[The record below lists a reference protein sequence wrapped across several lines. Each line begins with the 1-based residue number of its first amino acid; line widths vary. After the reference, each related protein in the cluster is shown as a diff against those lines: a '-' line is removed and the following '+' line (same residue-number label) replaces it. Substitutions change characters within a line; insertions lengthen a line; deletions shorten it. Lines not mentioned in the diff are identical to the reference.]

1 MRFGRQEN
9 SFAMVR
15 DDIDQMNSE
24 TLRQHPEWRTDSLL
38 SEKNEF
44 QRQRPEKFDDAQI
57 QLMKALCSDE
67 SK

>member
-44 QRQRPEKFDDAQI
+44 QRQRPERFDDAQV
-57 QLMKALCSDE
+57 QLGVRFIDGSYE
-67 SK
+67 